1 MRWGGLTYR
10 ASGRTSRRIVVGS
23 GRNQISNSLLFLKEA
38 AEEKPQRLR
47 RDNERGSGW
56 RERGKKNRDRGG
68 MR

>member
-38 AEEKPQRLR
+38 AEEKPH
-47 RDNERGSGW
+47 RG
-56 RERGKKNRDRGG
+56 
-68 MR
+68 